1 MDAYPQPYV
10 ADNLPFILLCGLEA
24 DGARTDLE
32 ATDTKYPLLK
42 ENGITIESDFPPLE
56 GQIAKE
62 IRHVFLSEAAP
73 RTSQYD
79 AIEGSSKIEYRVK
92 SIRRNYRLPP
102 RKANPP
108 PASPTTSPTD
118 RHDHGSPIVLHSP
131 ISPLTPSS
139 PTFPDGIMTPLWA
152 ARHQDLVP
160 AAVINF
166 FPFCLD
172 SNMSSLRDNQL
183 KIEINGLKKE
193 WSSSGYKTRFI
204 VVLVSEEPTGDDT
217 GDFDDRVLGIR
228 RATSLEQKSLFV
240 FPPGVSPEE
249 LGEITRSLLSIL
261 HPSLMEYYRDLSK
274 HARRKRNRSSIP
286 PPTAPPTSGTSQTL
300 SLQGW
305 NTRYEFKMGVFAEFR
320 QEIDAALKNYESAYE
335 TLFGQEVFENIAGW
349 DPKFNDAR
357 LLSDAL
363 AIRVIRC
370 LLYTGHT
377 TSAVQFWVTHRSRSQ
392 DILNRRGKGTRS
404 YGWEAW
410 EARWSSVMAQLIHQ
424 VGIPQLI
431 PFGVSQNQSN
441 EHNSIFV
448 SHEKIY
454 PLPNEVAPWEQLHH
468 EGYWLYRSARHTMY
482 RRALAEQIPAEDRTP
497 PGQSPASQ
505 IASKAYLYDTYLA
518 PETHVETARPEDGGI
533 DHSTLILDALKA
545 ALVEFSKRS
554 QVRMT
559 ERLSLEIA
567 EEYMR
572 SGSWPEAYE
581 TLYPLWPAL
590 TWRRSG
596 WWHLMDKF
604 AWALRECALRVQ
616 DSETILRIDWE
627 LLNWGMNSLYFF
639 AGGSCSLTSNRPL
652 AFPPRPDWH
661 YNIHWSLAELPP
673 EKPKPSV
680 VVKAEDI
687 VSSVIATFNFRK
699 AEGNVGEPLQGQLV
713 LRSCAQKSSAPI
725 RLAELKIAFEG
736 CLRPI
741 RLQSNQNTHADASTP
756 SLISSPSLHDPSAIS
771 DSSVLHSPTSALA
784 ALTGIADLTIGPS
797 QTKVYNLTCIPR
809 EAGESRVASVALL
822 VAEEKFDLTCAITDL
837 TQQEAFWWEQT
848 ARGPARR
855 RAGKGRDVNRCK
867 VLPKPPKIRITV
879 PNIKDTYYTNERIL
893 LDLVIDNEEN
903 EAADIV
909 AEARLFGSSDSS
921 ITISWLDQEGLNNA
935 SLDSGS
941 DTPVEELSHFVKRS
955 VGVIQSSSRCK
966 LPIVL
971 SSSENSF
978 EYELEVSA
986 LYNLVSDIHTP
997 IIATA
1002 RLTISIIRPFEA
1014 NYEFLPRVDSLRWPD
1029 FFAVDDDLTGC
1040 QQDRKPRGLRQ
1051 RWCLD
1056 TKVVSFAREA
1066 LIIEEMSIA
1075 TRGINGG
1082 VLSHIGP
1089 EIVANPEAPEVRPKE
1104 LRQSSFVLDI
1114 QKMILGDRRPTSLSL
1129 ALQIQW
1135 RRSGKENGLS
1145 GNSNNLATT
1154 ELAIPRFVIPAGEP
1168 RVLASAIPS
1177 QKLSGLVH
1185 VKYTLE
1191 NPSLHFLTFN
1201 LTMEAS
1207 EHLAFSGPKVMV
1219 VQLAP
1224 VSRHTVRYNI
1234 LASKKGLWIQ
1244 PQLLVVDTYFNK
1256 SLRVLPTEDMRSD
1269 KKGILIWVDAED

>member
-1 MDAYPQPYV
+1 MDAYPQSYV

-24 DGARTDLE
+24 DDARADLE
-32 ATDTKYPLLK
+32 ARDTNYPLLK
-42 ENGITIESDFPPLE
+42 ENGILIESDFPPLE
-56 GQIAKE
+56 GQIAE
-62 IRHVFLSEAAP
+62 GIRHVFFSEAAP
-73 RTSQYD
+73 RTSQHD
-79 AIEGSSKIEYRVK
+79 VIEGNTRVEYRVK

-108 PASPTTSPTD
+108 PASPTTSLTEKQD
-118 RHDHGSPIVLHSP
+118 YGSSIVLHSP

-139 PTFPDGIMTPLWA
+139 PTFPDCIMTPLWA

-193 WSSSGYKTRFI
+193 WSSSGYKTRFV
-204 VVLVSEEPTGDDT
+204 VVLVSEEPIGNDM

-228 RATSLEQKSLFV
+228 RATNLEQKMLFV
-240 FPPGVSPEE
+240 LPPGVSPEE
-249 LGEITRSLLSIL
+249 LAEITRSLFSIL
-261 HPSLMEYYRDLSK
+261 QPLLMEYYRDLSK

-363 AIRVIRC
+363 AIRIIRC

-377 TSAVQFWVTHRSRSQ
+377 TSAVRFWVTHRSRSQ
-392 DILNRRGKGTRS
+392 DILNRRGKGTRN

-431 PFGVSQNQSN
+431 PTGVAQNQFN
-441 EHNSIFV
+441 EHNTIFV
-448 SHEKIY
+448 PHEKTY
-454 PLPNEVAPWEQLHH
+454 PLPNEVTPWEQLHH

-482 RRALAEQIPAEDRTP
+482 RRVLAEQIPAEDRTR

-518 PETHVETARPEDGGI
+518 PETHVETAGPENGGF

-545 ALVEFSKRS
+545 ALVEFSKRN

-572 SGSWPEAYE
+572 SGSWLEAYE
-581 TLYPLWPAL
+581 TLYPLWPVL

-596 WWHLMDKF
+596 WWHLIDKI

-616 DSETILRIDWE
+616 DSETILKVDWE
-627 LLNWGMNSLYFF
+627 LLYG
-639 AGGSCSLTSNRPL
+639 

-661 YNIHWSLAELPP
+661 YNIHESLAEFPSG
-673 EKPKPSV
+673 KPKPSV
-680 VVKAEDI
+680 VIKAED
-687 VSSVIATFNFRK
+687 VVPSVIATFNFRK
-699 AEGNVGEPLQGQLV
+699 PEGNVGEPLQGQLV
-713 LRSCAQKSSAPI
+713 LKSCAQKSSAPI
-725 RLAELKIAFEG
+725 RFTEVKIVFEG

-741 RLQSNQNTHADASTP
+741 RLQSDSSTHADASTP
-756 SLISSPSLHDPSAIS
+756 SLISSPSLQDPGAIS
-771 DSSVLHSPTSALA
+771 DSSVLQSPTSALA
-784 ALTGIADLTIGPS
+784 ALTGIADLTMGPF
-797 QTKVYNLTCIPR
+797 QTKVYDLTCIPR

-822 VAEEKFDLTCAITDL
+822 VEEEKFDLACAVTDL
-837 TQQEAFWWEQT
+837 TQQETFWWEQT
-848 ARGPARR
+848 PRGPIRR

-867 VLPKPPKIRITV
+867 ILPKPPKIRITV
-879 PNIKDTYYTNERIL
+879 PDIKDTYYTNERIL
-893 LDLVIDNEEN
+893 LNVVIDNEET
-903 EAADIV
+903 EAADVV
-909 AEARLFGSSDSS
+909 AEARLFGSQDSS
-921 ITISWLDQEGLNNA
+921 IKMSWLDQEGLDNP
-935 SLDSGS
+935 SLDSES
-941 DTPVEELSHFVKRS
+941 DTPEELSHFVKRP
-955 VGVIQSSSRCK
+955 VGVIQSLSRSE

-971 SSSENSF
+971 SSSENSC

-1014 NYEFLPRVDSLRWPD
+1014 NYEFLPRLDSLRWPD
-1029 FFAVDDDLTGC
+1029 FFAVEDDLGGS
-1040 QQDRKPRGLRQ
+1040 QQDPKPRGLRQ
-1051 RWCLD
+1051 KWCLD
-1056 TKVVSFAREA
+1056 AKVVSFAREA
-1066 LIIEEMSIA
+1066 LIIEKMSIA
-1075 TRGINGG
+1075 ILSINGG
-1082 VLSHIGP
+1082 ALSQIGP
-1089 EIVANPEAPEVRPKE
+1089 EIVVSPEAPEIRPEE
-1104 LRQSSFVLDI
+1104 LRQSSFMLNV
-1114 QKMILGDRRPTSLSL
+1114 QKMILGDRRPTSLNL
-1129 ALQIQW
+1129 ALEIQW
-1135 RRSGKENGLS
+1135 RRSDTEIGLYS
-1145 GNSNNLATT
+1145 TSNNLTT
-1154 ELAIPRFVIPAGEP
+1154 TKLAVPRFVIPAGEP

-1177 QKLSGLVH
+1177 QMFLGLVH
-1185 VKYTLE
+1185 VEYTLE

-1207 EHLAFSGPKVMV
+1207 EQFAFSGPKTMV

-1224 VSRHTVRYNI
+1224 VSRHTVRYNL

-1269 KKGILIWVDAED
+1269 KKGISIWVDAED